1 MDCGMTVP
9 PPHPESVNIQTTAI
23 YDPLTTR
30 DLDLLLAVITAGR
43 RMVSAVHPTLCPLW
57 HDLGEVITDL
67 NAAWW
72 RAFKRE
78 NPDVRVE
85 QHRPLT
91 NACAW

>member
-1 MDCGMTVP
+1 
-9 PPHPESVNIQTTAI
+9 
-23 YDPLTTR
+23 
-30 DLDLLLAVITAGR
+30 
-43 RMVSAVHPTLCPLW
+43 MVSAVHPTLCPLW